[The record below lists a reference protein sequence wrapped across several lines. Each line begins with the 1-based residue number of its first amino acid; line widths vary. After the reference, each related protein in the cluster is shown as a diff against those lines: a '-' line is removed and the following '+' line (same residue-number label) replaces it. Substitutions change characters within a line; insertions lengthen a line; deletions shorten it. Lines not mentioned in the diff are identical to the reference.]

1 MNDMVSWV
9 MINCK
14 NEVGGK
20 KRRKKDGLNVIVV

>member
-1 MNDMVSWV
+1 MNDMVSLV

-20 KRRKKDGLNVIVV
+20 KIRKKDGLNVIVV